1 MQQEILLQIVFEQ
14 SESFDT
20 KVLKNNTIQ
29 NTPELLEKATMISNL
44 IGELYQAVGNLHNN
58 SSDD

>member
-20 KVLKNNTIQ
+20 NVLKNNTIQ
-29 NTPELLEKATMISNL
+29 NTPELLEKATTISDL
-44 IGELYQAVGNLHNN
+44 IGELYQAVGNLH
-58 SSDD
+58 